1 MPSAVGWV
9 DPYGSCAWSL
19 SVLFAARVL
28 GQAVQ
33 RWMPQPFLPPFE
45 AFQGSS
51 LPYWLLLSFQLLI
64 LVVMVR
70 VAWRVQTDRL
80 VPSRRV
86 GLWLAGAGS
95 VYMAFA
101 LGRIAVG
108 LAVPDADAWFKTW
121 IPAFFP
127 LVLATYLP
135 ILAAAL
141 VIVVLELRFPERL
154 EWRPQGSDVAA
165 DAAFMA
171 FVQILPARPLAVL
184 VVF

>member
-19 SVLFAARVL
+19 SVLFAA
-28 GQAVQ
+28 
-33 RWMPQPFLPPFE
+33 WMPQPFLPPFE

-86 GLWLAGAGS
+86 GLWLAGAGA

-121 IPAFFP
+121 IPAFFH
-127 LVLATYLP
+127 LVLAAFLP
-135 ILAAAL
+135 
-141 VIVVLELRFPERL
+141 VVSLYHLRGTAPTTGE
-154 EWRPQGSDVAA
+154 EP
-165 DAAFMA
+165 
-171 FVQILPARPLAVL
+171 
-184 VVF
+184 

>member
-19 SVLFAARVL
+19 SVLFAA
-28 GQAVQ
+28 
-33 RWMPQPFLPPFE
+33 WMPQPFLPPFE

-86 GLWLAGAGS
+86 GLWLAGAGAVS
-95 VYMAFA
+95 FALA
-101 LGRIAVG
+101 LGRLAGG
-108 LAVPDADAWFKTW
+108 LAVPGADAWFKTS
-121 IPAFFP
+121 IPACFHG
-127 LVLATYLP
+127 A
-135 ILAAAL
+135 LAAFL
-141 VIVVLELRFPERL
+141 L
-154 EWRPQGSDVAA
+154 WRSVD
-165 DAAFMA
+165 
-171 FVQILPARPLAVL
+171 
-184 VVF
+184 

>member
-1 MPSAVGWV
+1 MPSAVGWI

-86 GLWLAGAGS
+86 GLWLAGAGA

-108 LAVPDADAWFKTW
+108 LAVPGADAWFKTW
-121 IPAFFP
+121 IPAFFHV
-127 LVLATYLP
+127 VLA
-135 ILAAAL
+135 
-141 VIVVLELRFPERL
+141 
-154 EWRPQGSDVAA
+154 
-165 DAAFMA
+165 AF
-171 FVQILPARPLAVL
+171 LL
-184 VVF
+184 VVSLYHLRGTAPTTGEEP

>member
-86 GLWLAGAGS
+86 GLRLAGAGS

-108 LAVPDADAWFKTW
+108 
-121 IPAFFP
+121 
-127 LVLATYLP
+127 
-135 ILAAAL
+135 
-141 VIVVLELRFPERL
+141 RGQRS
-154 EWRPQGSDVAA
+154 G
-165 DAAFMA
+165 
-171 FVQILPARPLAVL
+171 
-184 VVF
+184 

>member
-9 DPYGSCAWSL
+9 APYVSCAWSL
-19 SVLFAARVL
+19 SVLFAA
-28 GQAVQ
+28 
-33 RWMPQPFLPPFE
+33 WCPTPFLPPFE

-86 GLWLAGAGS
+86 GLWLAGAGA

-108 LAVPDADAWFKTW
+108 LAVPGADAWFKTW
-121 IPAFFP
+121 IPAFFHV
-127 LVLATYLP
+127 VLA
-135 ILAAAL
+135 
-141 VIVVLELRFPERL
+141 
-154 EWRPQGSDVAA
+154 
-165 DAAFMA
+165 AF
-171 FVQILPARPLAVL
+171 LL
-184 VVF
+184 VVSLYHLRGTAPTTGEEP

>member
-1 MPSAVGWV
+1 MGRV

-19 SVLFAARVL
+19 SALFAARVL

-45 AFQGSS
+45 AFQGSR
-51 LPYWLLLSFQLLI
+51 LPYWLLLFSQLLI

-86 GLWLAGAGS
+86 GLWLAGAGV

-108 LAVPDADAWFKTW
+108 LAVPGAEAWFKTW
-121 IPAFFP
+121 IPAFFHV
-127 LVLATYLP
+127 VLA
-135 ILAAAL
+135 
-141 VIVVLELRFPERL
+141 
-154 EWRPQGSDVAA
+154 
-165 DAAFMA
+165 AF
-171 FVQILPARPLAVL
+171 LL
-184 VVF
+184 VVSFYHLRGTPPTTGEES